1 MGKKKEVHF
10 ALVVHKKMARSRLVL
25 RLLLR
30 TAYQAF
36 TNPFVLPKVP
46 SYDPW
51 SCLEIKAEPNMLH
64 APFATAVAD
73 FSFSVS

>member
-1 MGKKKEVHF
+1 MHF

-36 TNPFVLPKVP
+36 TNPFILPTFLRPLVLLGDNGRAKHVTCPLC
-46 SYDPW
+46 YGRGR
-51 SCLEIKAEPNMLH
+51 L
-64 APFATAVAD
+64 F
-73 FSFSVS
+73 FSVS